1 MCENSYPKT
10 GSWKE
15 VKDCCTWD
23 GVVCDNTTRHVIALD
38 LSCSWLNGFIHS
50 NSTVFLLRH
59 LRSLNLAGN
68 AFYPSLISSEF
79 GRFQSL
85 THLNLSCSDFSG
97 EIPYEISQL
106 SSLVSLDLSYNWLLI
121 KTPVWKRVIGNLT
134 QLRELLLDSTN
145 MSSITP
151 NSLMNLSSS
160 FTTLSLF
167 YCHLQ
172 GKVKINIFR
181 FPSIQTFDLGEIRI
195 LRVLFQ
201 SIIRA
206 VVPSSFDC
214 NFKGEIPAS
223 LGNLT
228 QITHLTLSGNH
239 FIGSIPPSLGNLTKL
254 IYLDLSYN
262 NFNGEIQWPLL
273 DFSVFD

>member
-1 MCENSYPKT
+1 
-10 GSWKE
+10 
-15 VKDCCTWD
+15 
-23 GVVCDNTTRHVIALD
+23 
-38 LSCSWLNGFIHS
+38 
-50 NSTVFLLRH
+50 
-59 LRSLNLAGN
+59 
-68 AFYPSLISSEF
+68 
-79 GRFQSL
+79 
-85 THLNLSCSDFSG
+85 
-97 EIPYEISQL
+97 
-106 SSLVSLDLSYNWLLI
+106 
-121 KTPVWKRVIGNLT
+121 
-134 QLRELLLDSTN
+134 
-145 MSSITP
+145 
-151 NSLMNLSSS
+151 MNLSSS

-273 DFSVFD
+273 DFSVFDWHVKLTIFNYWGFNRFAAIVNIGLAESHKFKPSQQSTCWSPS